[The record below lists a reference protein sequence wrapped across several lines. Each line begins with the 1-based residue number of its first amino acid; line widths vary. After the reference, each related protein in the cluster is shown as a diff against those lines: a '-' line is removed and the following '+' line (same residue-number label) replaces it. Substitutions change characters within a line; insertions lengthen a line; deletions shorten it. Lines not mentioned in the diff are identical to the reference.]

1 MSRTLVVFGAQN
13 SAGAL
18 AARQYGN
25 DGYDVVLVADDVQ
38 CVRALTNVLESE
50 GIATRTFTGDVS
62 SPEHAKA
69 MIRSIRSTVG
79 PIDAVYYGLDPLNT
93 ADYTAALNPDSSTEA
108 CALTYLNMTA
118 VVDEV
123 LPEMRSRKSGAIL
136 VERNDTD
143 MTAQPSPGDTDPA
156 SAACSYLQGL
166 RQELACDGVHV
177 GMLSIGS
184 LLCRHNAGFAQ
195 QGSGPIP
202 KA

>member
-25 DGYDVVLVADDVQ
+25 DGYDVVLVADDAQ
-38 CVRALTNVLESE
+38 CVRALTTVLESE
-50 GIATRTFTGDVS
+50 GISTRTFTGDVS

-93 ADYTAALNPDSSTEA
+93 ADYAAALNPDSATET
-108 CALTYLNMTA
+108 CALTYLSMTA

-136 VERNDTD
+136 VERNDTEVA
-143 MTAQPSPGDTDPA
+143 TPPNPGDKDPA
-156 SAACSYLQGL
+156 TAACSYLQGL
-166 RQELACDGVHV
+166 RQELACEGVHI

-184 LLCRHNAGFAQ
+184 LLCRHNAGFTQ
-195 QGSGPIP
+195 QSSGLLAKP
-202 KA
+202 

>member
-25 DGYDVVLVADDVQ
+25 DGYDVVLVADDAQ
-38 CVRALTNVLESE
+38 CVRALTTVLESE
-50 GIATRTFTGDVS
+50 GISTRTFTGDVS

-93 ADYTAALNPDSSTEA
+93 ADYTAALNPASGTEA

-136 VERNDTD
+136 VEHNGTEAA
-143 MTAQPSPGDTDPA
+143 AQPTPGDDDPA
-156 SAACSYLQGL
+156 TAACSYLQGL
-166 RQELACDGVHV
+166 QQELACDGVHI

-184 LLCRHNAGFAQ
+184 LFCRHNVGFVQ
-195 QGSGPIP
+195 RSRGPFT

>member
-1 MSRTLVVFGAQN
+1 MSRTLVVFGAQS

-25 DGYDVVLVADDVQ
+25 DGYDVVLVADDAK
-38 CVRALTNVLESE
+38 CVRALTTVLESE

-62 SPEHAKA
+62 CPEYAKA
-69 MIRSIRSTVG
+69 MIRSIRSSVG
-79 PIDAVYYGLDPLNT
+79 PIDVVYYGLDSVNT
-93 ADYTAALNPDSSTEA
+93 ADYAAALNPESATEVSEQS
-108 CALTYLNMTA
+108 YLSMTA

-136 VERNDTD
+136 VDRHATETA
-143 MTAQPSPGDTDPA
+143 AQPSSGEPGA
-156 SAACSYLQGL
+156 VSAACSYLQGL
-166 RQELACDGVHV
+166 QQELACDGVHV

-184 LLCRHNAGFAQ
+184 LFCRCHAGPLG
-195 QGSGPIP
+195 QGRVTVA